1 MLVKDVEEL
10 LKTSVKISEL
20 PDVIRYKLPQ
30 RLKGIKKHVPYDSSI
45 TEEQF
50 SEFFSTLEE
59 MWNFLDCDLLC
70 FMVKKY
76 GKSEHQNR
84 CQNYERRI
92 ERFCSE
98 TTISDLI
105 KYWKPRFTHTK
116 IPSELK
122 SCVMELSWDPKT
134 KKVEDLKEIQNILRA
149 ALPQELAMAAYWLG
163 YIYKGSVI
171 VLWFVWE
178 ECISQVM
185 IALEN
190 LLRTQ
195 PEFITDN
202 EITFLSLDEII
213 LFTSSNDK
221 VHICAYNLSLHLRCQ
236 F

>member
-1 MLVKDVEEL
+1 MLVQDVEEL
-10 LKTSVKISEL
+10 LRVSVKISEL
-20 PDVIRYKLPQ
+20 PNIIRYKLPQ
-30 RLKGIKKHVPYDSSI
+30 RLRGIREHVRYDSI

-50 SEFFSTLEE
+50 PEFFKNLEE

-70 FMVKKY
+70 YMVKKY
-76 GKSEHQNR
+76 GQSEHRNR
-84 CQNYERRI
+84 CENYERNI
-92 ERFCSE
+92 EHFCSE

-105 KYWKPRFTHTK
+105 KYWKPRFVDKK

-122 SCVMELSWDPKT
+122 SCVMEFSWDPKT
-134 KKVEDLKEIQNILRA
+134 KKVKDLREIQHRLKA

-163 YIYKGSVI
+163 YVNKGSVI

-178 ECISQVM
+178 ECLSQVM

-190 LLRTQ
+190 LLKTQ

-202 EITFLSLDEII
+202 EITFLSLDENV

-221 VHICAYNLSLHLRCQ
+221 V
-236 F
+236 

>member
-20 PDVIRYKLPQ
+20 PDIIRYKLPQ
-30 RLKGIKKHVPYDSSI
+30 RLRGIKEHVRYDSI

-50 SEFFSTLEE
+50 SEFFRSLEE

-70 FMVKKY
+70 FMIKKY

-105 KYWKPRFTHTK
+105 RYWKPRFVHTK

-163 YIYKGSVI
+163 YVNKGSVI

-185 IALEN
+185 ITLEN
-190 LLRTQ
+190 LLKTQ

-202 EITFLSLDEII
+202 EITFLSLDETVLI
-213 LFTSSNDK
+213 TSSNDK
-221 VHICAYNLSLHLRCQ
+221 VCAYNLSLHLRCQ

>member
-1 MLVKDVEEL
+1 MLVQDVEEL
-10 LKTSVKISEL
+10 LRVSVKISEL
-20 PDVIRYKLPQ
+20 PNIIRYKLPQ
-30 RLKGIKKHVPYDSSI
+30 RLRGIREHVRYDSI

-50 SEFFSTLEE
+50 PDFFRNLEE

-76 GKSEHQNR
+76 GQSEHRNR
-84 CQNYERRI
+84 CQNYERNI
-92 ERFCSE
+92 EHFCSE

-105 KYWKPRFTHTK
+105 KYWKPRFVDKK

-122 SCVMELSWDPKT
+122 SCVMEFSWDPKT
-134 KKVEDLKEIQNILRA
+134 KKVKDLREIQHRLKA

-163 YIYKGSVI
+163 YVNKGSVI

-178 ECISQVM
+178 VCLSQVM
-185 IALEN
+185 IALKI
-190 LLRTQ
+190 LLKTQ

-202 EITFLSLDEII
+202 EITFLSLDETV

-221 VHICAYNLSLHLRCQ
+221 VCVNKVLSLGCLCR
-236 F
+236 